1 MLVQTPEAINW
12 TVVIK
17 DYNRESMQIK
27 LKHKNNTTGF
37 KSGATARLVL
47 SVQSWLKIDLDF
59 IFQLGMWQQNGF
71 VQTEKRDG
79 WFLKPPTRVVF
90 NVLLWLVVS
99 SCAALPSWSGKSH
112 CDTQKKKLPSFCV
125 SSPQC
130 CETEVK
136 ASINTGSQHNH
147 ISTSCCQRLGWE
159 TLTTLKTAAIFYKRF
174 DNQIHQKQILIKN
187 RSKYES

>member
-112 CDTQKKKLPSFCV
+112 CDTQKKNSPLFVCLPHSAARPK
-125 SSPQC
+125 SRHPSTPAANITTSPPP
-130 CETEVK
+130 
-136 ASINTGSQHNH
+136 AA
-147 ISTSCCQRLGWE
+147 RGWGE
-159 TLTTLKTAAIFYKRF
+159 K
-174 DNQIHQKQILIKN
+174 H
-187 RSKYES
+187 

>member
-17 DYNRESMQIK
+17 DYNRESIQIK

-37 KSGATARLVL
+37 KSCATARLVL

-112 CDTQKKKLPSFCV
+112 CDTQKKNSPLFVCLPHSAARPK
-125 SSPQC
+125 SRHPSTPAANITTSPPP
-130 CETEVK
+130 
-136 ASINTGSQHNH
+136 AA
-147 ISTSCCQRLGWE
+147 RGWGE
-159 TLTTLKTAAIFYKRF
+159 K
-174 DNQIHQKQILIKN
+174 H
-187 RSKYES
+187 